1 MKTVRELIAELQKE
15 DQDAPVIAFY
25 WLPADLYFDEWEAEP
40 MPTADEFRQVDVFR
54 GQEYES
60 NGYLP
65 CNRFGECG
73 TYVEED
79 IWHEETGFCVDC
91 SHLYF
96 DQQLNPYTLE
106 RRN

>member
-1 MKTVRELIAELQKE
+1 MSDPTVILSPMIKVC
-15 DQDAPVIAFY
+15 PNHGGS
-25 WLPADLYFDEWEAEP
+25 FDCNPFCRICEGE
-40 MPTADEFRQVDVFR
+40 
-54 GQEYES
+54 QEYES

-79 IWHEETGFCVDC
+79 IWHEESGFCVDC

-96 DQQLNPYTLE
+96 DQQLDPYTLE
-106 RRN
+106 RVSND